1 MVVLDKINRARIQ
14 RNFGGGLVEN
24 GIKMEEI

>member
-1 MVVLDKINRARIQ
+1 VVLGKIDGAKFQ